1 MDTAQKEEK
10 VQSTSATTKT
20 TPDDGDG
27 DVDIKADTDRMKE
40 DDKSADSVAP
50 TATLGDETKIGT
62 KVEKTEETSTIQLSA
77 TSSCSSALSLSLHDC
92 LSLGEIELGLERRQ
106 SVRPNHKDDTDEKK
120 ADIYLSWRKE
130 EYLRS
135 VEEVRRLPYLLQLLS
150 STRPLAS
157 VQSFVA
163 SKSKSGGDSGKQI
176 SVGAADTSSSDD
188 DDDYLDRIVDRL
200 EDVAATYSVAGGIDV
215 VTNHL
220 APSVAKNLSRLP
232 PLLKTRIDPNDDDKN
247 AKNNKDY
254 SWGTEGLVAVARDPI
269 AKRKRLKKD
278 PLSGSNKKTKQE
290 KDGVNPETP
299 NSANGMEDVL
309 GTTSDEDEII
319 VAMDIELDETT
330 EDRRASFTRRDSM
343 LVAAEDSQE
352 STVIKTLSELASL
365 VVTSLD
371 HRSNHDV
378 EGDDDQQQHSGAAS
392 GGRKFSS
399 LLSLNTDDI
408 LSEKAASISTS
419 GRLGAADVG
428 GDTMEGSDLSST
440 IFAIMHNAPVLQSR
454 HVANALCRASVPQAG
469 ILISR
474 LGANCPASVPSLLLG
489 CIEAYCMSIEHHHRD
504 DNDGI
509 CSSNGS
515 HSKINLSCPVVA
527 AAKSAI
533 AAIAKLSQNE
543 SRRVQNKLQSLG
555 IMIDMQLKLALEE
568 GKSISA
574 GPKREIGIIP
584 IACLLIEHLSF
595 SATTNFETEG
605 AGSTSSNTR
614 TAIAGPLQER
624 MNSDS
629 TQTPGDTNID
639 YAHDKP
645 LFEYATACS
654 KGAEPSL
661 LLHFALNPDLYMQ
674 TLDFFSQAMTL
685 GASISPSLSGG
696 MKESLGKW
704 SLVLRAFALLLLV
717 PVPRS
722 TTSSDNDSCNSY
734 KPCIESFSSL
744 LGNLDCEDEKS
755 TSNDFENRPKKSK
768 IDTLVA
774 LVSSCGI
781 MLLSRNL
788 VIEDRQGNDEIGKST
803 QTVQIMQTIFK
814 ILQSTSDQSDMLRT
828 SVEDQI
834 RANVTWGVFKRVL
847 YPLEMA
853 SNIQEAYANNSYHS
867 KQRGLY
873 KFCKTMHPALEDSKY
888 PESEPNIFF
897 DMHFRLHEL
906 RRELESP
913 TELLVERTNRFLGY
927 ILKEEDEDKTL
938 LLMQNV
944 ESAQYVVEATN
955 FLVKQNSS
963 EIPKVLPMHIDI
975 AWSRIASN
983 WKVLDMNPTD
993 GCRYNFLLRLL
1004 YAFIFLDKS
1013 PLSPF
1018 AFDPRSS
1025 PIKESLFM
1033 IQKISSKS
1041 TRNYIFS
1048 EFQGLIRHHCP
1059 EFIRIRSEQHLGLR
1073 ESPPFDTMD
1082 RKSILTAL
1090 SSSIRTHLRENN
1102 TQLCGNTT
1110 EQLFLLAKARICDSD
1125 VYSAVTNAFL
1135 TSSHAP
1141 SPAYSYHILCR
1152 DPIVCLKF
1160 SLFIW
1165 KCRSLRRIALSV
1177 LENLLTANNTI
1188 TLEKS
1193 RHNSTALELLV
1204 ARDAIV
1210 VRCLLAVLHGG
1221 DSKNVL
1227 ICSMTTSFIRWMIQS
1242 RSGLVALMVKQGL
1255 QERDLDWLIE
1265 NVPETMN
1272 ESRYLLQIFSEQ
1284 NSLTAAERLV
1294 AADASIRI
1302 AIVHGQANEM
1312 EAGQLILTAV
1322 SQLVDSFYLILGP
1335 VGLLPVDALFTA
1347 ESSTPITQISQ
1358 KAAFRILKA
1367 LTKLRGSRNHFRR
1380 DCSMVLQKLISLCKV
1395 ELQGAVAGRRKQL
1408 IKELYDAAV
1417 KAEK

>member
-1 MDTAQKEEK
+1 MDDKRKEGK
-10 VQSTSATTKT
+10 AQSTSATTKT
-20 TPDDGDG
+20 TPDDV

-50 TATLGDETKIGT
+50 NENLGKETKIET
-62 KVEKTEETSTIQLSA
+62 KVKKSEETSTTQLSA
-77 TSSCSSALSLSLHDC
+77 TSSCSSTLSLSLHDC

-106 SVRPNHKDDTDEKK
+106 SVHTNHKDDTDEKGSGK
-120 ADIYLSWRKE
+120 DISRQQE

-135 VEEVRRLPYLLQLLS
+135 VEEVRRLPYLLRLLS

-163 SKSKSGGDSGKQI
+163 SKSKPKGDNDKQI
-176 SVGAADTSSSDD
+176 SVGAADTNISND

-232 PLLKTRIDPNDDDKN
+232 PLLKTRVDSDNDDEN
-247 AKNNKDY
+247 VQNYKDY

-278 PLSGSNKKTKQE
+278 PLSASNKKIKYE
-290 KDGVNPETP
+290 KDGVDSETP
-299 NSANGMEDVL
+299 NSTNGMEDVL
-309 GTTSDEDEII
+309 GTTSDEGETIE
-319 VAMDIELDETT
+319 AMDILELDDAT

-392 GGRKFSS
+392 GGRRFSS

-419 GRLGAADVG
+419 GRLGAGDVG
-428 GDTMEGSDLSST
+428 GGTMEGSDLSST

-489 CIEAYCMSIEHHHRD
+489 CIEAYSMSIEHHHRD

-515 HSKINLSCPVVA
+515 HSKTNLSCPVVA

-568 GKSISA
+568 GATISA
-574 GPKREIGIIP
+574 RTKGEIGIIP

-595 SATTNFETEG
+595 SATANLETEG
-605 AGSTSSNTR
+605 AGSMTSNTT
-614 TAIAGPLQER
+614 TAIAGPQQDR
-624 MNSDS
+624 MKPESV
-629 TQTPGDTNID
+629 QTPGDTKID
-639 YAHDKP
+639 SIHDNL

-696 MKESLGKW
+696 IKKSLGKW

-734 KPCIESFSSL
+734 KTCIESFSSL
-744 LGNLDCEDEKS
+744 LGNLDREYEKS
-755 TSNDFENRPKKSK
+755 KSNDFENRPKKSK
-768 IDTLVA
+768 MDTLVG

-781 MLLSRNL
+781 LLLSRNL
-788 VIEDRQGNDEIGKST
+788 VIENRQGNDEIGKST
-803 QTVQIMQTIFK
+803 QTVQITQTIFK
-814 ILQSTSDQSDMLRT
+814 ILQSTSDQSDMLRI

-847 YPLEMA
+847 YHLEMA
-853 SNIQEAYANNSYHS
+853 SNIQEVYANNSYHS
-867 KQRGLY
+867 KQRGLNQ
-873 KFCKTMHPALEDSKY
+873 FCKTIRPALKDSKY
-888 PESEPNIFF
+888 PESEPYISF
-897 DMHFRLHEL
+897 DIHFRLHEL
-906 RRELESP
+906 RRESESP

-927 ILKEEDEDKTL
+927 ILKEEDENKTL
-938 LLMQNV
+938 LLMENV
-944 ESAQYVVEATN
+944 ESAQYVVKATK
-955 FLVKQNSS
+955 FLVEQKSS
-963 EIPKVLPMHIDI
+963 EIPIVLPMHIDI

-983 WKVLDMNPTD
+983 WKILDMNPTD
-993 GCRYNFLLRLL
+993 GRRYNFLLRLL

-1033 IQKISSKS
+1033 IQKILSKS

-1048 EFQGLIRHHCP
+1048 EFQGLIRNHCP
-1059 EFIRIRSEQHLGLR
+1059 ELIRIRSEQHLGLR

-1090 SSSIRTHLRENN
+1090 SSSIRIHLRENN

-1141 SPAYSYHILCR
+1141 SPAYSYHLLCR

-1177 LENLLTANNTI
+1177 MENLLTANNTI
-1188 TLEKS
+1188 TMEKS
-1193 RHNSTALELLV
+1193 RLKDTALELLV

-1221 DSKNVL
+1221 DSKNIL

-1255 QERDLDWLIE
+1255 QERDLDWVIE

-1367 LTKLRGSRNHFRR
+1367 LIKLRGLRNHFRR
-1380 DCSMVLQKLISLCKV
+1380 DCSMVLQKFISLCKV

-1408 IKELYDAAV
+1408 IKEFYDAAV